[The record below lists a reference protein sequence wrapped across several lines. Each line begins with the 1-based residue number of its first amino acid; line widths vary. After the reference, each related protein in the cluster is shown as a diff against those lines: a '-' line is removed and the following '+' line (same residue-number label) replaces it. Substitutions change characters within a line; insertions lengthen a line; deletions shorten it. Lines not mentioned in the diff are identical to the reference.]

1 MHWHDEWADN
11 GLLCKSAVS
20 WTLTLLYSR
29 NIGNAMPL
37 SCTMIVSPNLHSYRG
52 QTCLSRLTFMPGTN
66 LLWDGPVN
74 KGFRAE
80 LRSSLAWDNQHT
92 IGPISGQ
99 HKFKLG
105 HLSSMASKNMLR
117 PYARYLISFIF
128 YIIRSDKAFLWW
140 WRILRMSSL
149 TSSYFGR
156 WGICQ
161 LVSIMRWDRLY
172 VDYQYAISQ

>member
-1 MHWHDEWADN
+1 MVCCAKVLYPGFLPFCTVGTLANPHQACNAFVLYHD
-11 GLLCKSAVS
+11 S
-20 WTLTLLYSR
+20 
-29 NIGNAMPL
+29 
-37 SCTMIVSPNLHSYRG
+37 
-52 QTCLSRLTFMPGTN
+52 LSRLTFMPGTN
-66 LLWDGPVN
+66 LLWDGRVN

-105 HLSSMASKNMLR
+105 HLSSMATKNMLR

-140 WRILRMSSL
+140 WRILKMSSL
-149 TSSYFGR
+149 TSSYFGQL
-156 WGICQ
+156 GICQ
-161 LVSIMRWDRLY
+161 LVSLTQTAMR
-172 VDYQYAISQ
+172 